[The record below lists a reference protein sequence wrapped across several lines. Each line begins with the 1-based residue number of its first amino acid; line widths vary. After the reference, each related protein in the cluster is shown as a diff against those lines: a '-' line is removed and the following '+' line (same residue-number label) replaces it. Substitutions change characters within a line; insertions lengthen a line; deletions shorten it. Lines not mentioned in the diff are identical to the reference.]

1 MKRLLII
8 LSIML
13 MTAFAASA
21 KATKQTFMYADKSG
35 EKLYLDHYAA
45 SVEGQRPCV
54 MFLFGGAF
62 ARGDRAHEDYAPY
75 FDMLTSAGYDVISID
90 YRLGL
95 KNPPKAEGLRQTI
108 GLMKQAVYYAVE
120 DLYSAT
126 RFVIDH
132 AKEWN
137 IDPSKIV
144 VSGSS
149 AGAIA
154 ALQAE
159 YGICNSDERAS
170 TLGDFNYAGLI
181 SFAGAIFST
190 DGRPKWAKS
199 PCPQMLFHGTSDRN
213 VPYRKVSLFGIG
225 FYGSDIIAEEAEKR
239 GWPYYFYSAEWRGH
253 EMAETPMTQNAH
265 EILSFIEQAVIE
277 GKQLQIVEQVKD
289 LSLEKQP
296 THFSI
301 KEYMQANYGE

>member
-1 MKRLLII
+1 
-8 LSIML
+8 ML
-13 MTAFAASA
+13 TTAFMVSA
-21 KATKQTFMYADKSG
+21 KATKQTFLYAEKSG

-45 SVEGQRPCV
+45 PREGLRPCV
-54 MFLFGGAF
+54 IFLFGGAF

-75 FDMLTSAGYDVISID
+75 FDMLTSAGYDVVSID

-108 GLMKQAVYYAVE
+108 GLMKQAVRYAVE

-126 RFVIDH
+126 RYVLDH

-159 YGICNSDERAS
+159 HGICNSDESAAI
-170 TLGDFNYAGLI
+170 LGDFNYAGLI

-190 DGRPKWAKS
+190 DGRPKWAKE

-225 FYGSDIIAEEAEKR
+225 FYGSKYITRQLNKLDS
-239 GWPYYFYSAEWRGH
+239 PYWFYSAEYVDHSLAG
-253 EMAETPMTQNAH
+253 TPLYEQLDLIMQ
-265 EILSFIEQAVIE
+265 FIQDYVIE
-277 GKQLQIVEQVKD
+277 GKCLRIVTEVESIDGERRPTNFSVKD
-289 LSLEKQP
+289 YLR
-296 THFSI
+296 
-301 KEYMQANYGE
+301 ANYGK